1 MDVRGT
7 AVAGH
12 NEGRPRHTPSR
23 YGQALK
29 NSAMCGMRILVV
41 DDEPIVRLSVRIT
54 LQMDNHSVE
63 VVTSAEEA
71 LSRFE
76 IGTYDLIITDYR
88 MGGMT
93 GLQLAERIKARD
105 PGQRIILVSGSPPFP
120 PIDIFDQV
128 ILKPF
133 SSEEL
138 RTSVAQF
145 AT

>member
-1 MDVRGT
+1 MR
-7 AVAGH
+7 
-12 NEGRPRHTPSR
+12 SI
-23 YGQALK
+23 
-29 NSAMCGMRILVV
+29 RILVV
-41 DDEPIVRLSVRIT
+41 DDEPIVRLSVRIS
-54 LQMDNHSVE
+54 LQLDNHTVE

-76 IGTYDLIITDYR
+76 ISTYDLIITDYR

-105 PGQRIILVSGSPPFP
+105 SSQRIILVSGSPPFP
-120 PIDIFDQV
+120 PTDAFDQI

-133 SSEEL
+133 SNEEL
-138 RTSVAQF
+138 RTAVAQF